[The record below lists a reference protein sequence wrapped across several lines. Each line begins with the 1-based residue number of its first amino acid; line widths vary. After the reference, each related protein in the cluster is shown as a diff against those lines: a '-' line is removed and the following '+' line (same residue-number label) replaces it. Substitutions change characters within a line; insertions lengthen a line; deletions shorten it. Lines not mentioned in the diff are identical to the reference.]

1 MATGNRGVVIDT
13 LQLHSMSMAPITI
26 RQNILVQ
33 FHLAL
38 PAAAAQL
45 PVDPLQEW
53 IQGRRMK
60 AFWMN

>member
-1 MATGNRGVVIDT
+1 
-13 LQLHSMSMAPITI
+13 MSMAPITI